1 MLHAAITCLE
11 RVEGIEPS
19 HLAWQASRLPLHHT
33 RRLVEMERI
42 ELSIPACKTGVF
54 PLALHP
60 HIWCG
65 WWDSNPQRRDFKSR
79 AYTNSATSADGLVPQ
94 GRVELPKFS
103 F

>member
-1 MLHAAITCLE
+1 MQGGYQGREAGLQGSLRHRPQTGLGGRNQTSATCSQSTHDITSPHREKLE

-60 HIWCG
+60 
-65 WWDSNPQRRDFKSR
+65 RDWK
-79 AYTNSATSADGLVPQ
+79 
-94 GRVELPKFS
+94 
-103 F
+103 